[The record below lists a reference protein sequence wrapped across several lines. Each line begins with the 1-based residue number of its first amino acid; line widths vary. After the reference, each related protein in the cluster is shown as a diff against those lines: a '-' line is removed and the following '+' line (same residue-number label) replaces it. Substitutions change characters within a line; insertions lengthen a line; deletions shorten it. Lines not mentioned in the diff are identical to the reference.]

1 MTEPLLQLGQIPTEV
16 NPQKTLLRIPF
27 DRETGVIL
35 QALRRNG
42 NGLLS
47 RTDGFHDLG
56 GE

>member
-1 MTEPLLQLGQIPTEV
+1 M
-16 NPQKTLLRIPF
+16 LLRIPF
-27 DRETGVIL
+27 DRETSLIL

-47 RTDGFHDLG
+47 RADRFHDLG